1 MFCTRLPSDGLLLAI
16 EGRGIIYAAV
26 WGDYVM
32 CRWMLLVLVASA
44 GCSTHPVAD
53 FLDIVKPAPQMA
65 PIAAMASPRIPTS
78 ARYRALPVPSMTS
91 PWMMRMSYV
100 AAVFAVAALVAEG
113 GAADVQV
120 RARKTAKAERICKES
135 SAWERGRLARS

>member
-65 PIAAMASPRIPTS
+65 PIAAPVAPCLPS
-78 ARYRALPVPSMTS
+78 AGPAAPAVIAPPAGAPAVPVP
-91 PWMMRMSYV
+91 
-100 AAVFAVAALVAEG
+100 
-113 GAADVQV
+113 
-120 RARKTAKAERICKES
+120 
-135 SAWERGRLARS
+135 AWPGQ